1 MRFGAAKRIAI
12 MPQVP
17 YFAAVPPCRLGMPQA
32 NGSIEAAARDFSLL
46 TTLTAELLSRTHI
59 PTSTL

>member
-17 YFAAVPPCRLGMPQA
+17 YFAAVPLADTIKTDYRVVTCDFDYVINLGKTV
-32 NGSIEAAARDFSLL
+32 
-46 TTLTAELLSRTHI
+46 TTAI
-59 PTSTL
+59 AGVMA

>member
-17 YFAAVPPCRLGMPQA
+17 YFAAVPLP
-32 NGSIEAAARDFSLL
+32 LL
-46 TTLTAELLSRTHI
+46 DDRN
-59 PTSTL
+59 

>member
-17 YFAAVPPCRLGMPQA
+17 YFAAVPLALKVIAFNAKGHA
-32 NGSIEAAARDFSLL
+32 LNLVD
-46 TTLTAELLSRTHI
+46 
-59 PTSTL
+59 